1 MKNRFFLIAGPC
13 VIESE
18 DLVFETAK
26 KLKEIT
32 DKLNLDF
39 VFKTS
44 YDKANRTSIKSFRG
58 PGLEKGLAIIK
69 EIKKA
74 LNIKVLTDVHDV
86 HDVEKVAEVVDVIQI
101 PAFLSRQTDLILEV
115 SRTGKIVNV
124 KKAQF
129 MAPWDIKFVIE
140 KIESVGNRNIWI
152 TERGYIFGYNNLV
165 VDFRSIVIM
174 KKFGYPVIYDA
185 THSLQKPSAGNGFS
199 GGEREFIPY
208 LARAAVAVGIDGL
221 FMEVHP
227 NPEKALSDAQ
237 TQYPLSQLENL
248 LKQLIEI
255 DKLVRM
261 LNNSP
266 SSF

>member
-13 VIESE
+13 VIENE

-227 NPEKALSDAQ
+227 NPENALSDAK

-261 LNNSP
+261 SM
-266 SSF
+266 F

>member
-18 DLVFETAK
+18 ELVFETAK

-69 EIKKA
+69 DLKKE

-86 HDVEKVAEVVDVIQI
+86 HDVEKVAKVVDVIQI

-115 SRTGKIVNV
+115 ARTGKIVNV

-140 KIESVGNRNIWI
+140 KIESTGNKKIWI

-174 KKFGYPVIYDA
+174 KKFGYPIIYDA

-227 NPEKALSDAQ
+227 NPEEALSDAQ

-261 LNNSP
+261 SV
-266 SSF
+266 F

>member
-1 MKNRFFLIAGPC
+1 MNNFFLIAGPC

-18 DLVFETAK
+18 DVVFYTAK
-26 KLKEIT
+26 VLKEIAT
-32 DKLNLDF
+32 KLNLKLY
-39 VFKTS
+39 FKTS
-44 YDKANRTSIKSFRG
+44 YDKANRTSIKSYRG
-58 PGLEKGLAIIK
+58 PGIQKGLEILK
-69 EIKKA
+69 EVKNKFGLEI
-74 LNIKVLTDVHDV
+74 LTDVHDV

-115 SRTGKIVNV
+115 ARTKRIVNV

-129 MAPWDIKFVIE
+129 MSPWDVKFVIE
-140 KIESVGNRNIWI
+140 KIESTGNGKIWI
-152 TERGYIFGYNNLV
+152 TERGYMFGYNNLV

-174 KKFGYPVIYDA
+174 RKFGYPIVYDA
-185 THSLQKPSAGNGFS
+185 THSLQKPSAESGFS

-221 FMEVHP
+221 FMETHP
-227 NPEKALSDAQ
+227 NPEEALSDNK
-237 TQYPLSQLENL
+237 TQYPLDKIEEL

-255 DKLVRM
+255 DKLVR
-261 LNNSP
+261 S

>member
-227 NPEKALSDAQ
+227 NPENALSDAQ

-261 LNNSP
+261 SV
-266 SSF
+266 F

>member
-13 VIESE
+13 VIENE

-227 NPEKALSDAQ
+227 NPENALSDAQ

-261 LNNSP
+261 SV
-266 SSF
+266 F

>member
-13 VIESE
+13 VIENE

-261 LNNSP
+261 SV
-266 SSF
+266 F

>member
-1 MKNRFFLIAGPC
+1 MKNRFLLIAGPC

-18 DLVFETAK
+18 ELVFETAK

-227 NPEKALSDAQ
+227 NPENALSDAQ

-261 LNNSP
+261 SV
-266 SSF
+266 F

>member
-18 DLVFETAK
+18 ELVFETAK

-69 EIKKA
+69 DLKKE

-86 HDVEKVAEVVDVIQI
+86 HDVEKVAKVVDVIQI

-115 SRTGKIVNV
+115 ARTGKIVNV

-140 KIESVGNRNIWI
+140 KIESTGNKKIWI

-174 KKFGYPVIYDA
+174 KKFGYPIIYDA

-261 LNNSP
+261 SV
-266 SSF
+266 F

>member
-1 MKNRFFLIAGPC
+1 MNKFFLIAGPC

-18 DLVFETAK
+18 ELVFETAK

-44 YDKANRTSIKSFRG
+44 YDKANRTSIRGFRG

-69 EIKKA
+69 ELKKE

-140 KIESVGNRNIWI
+140 KIESVGNKKIWI

-227 NPEKALSDAQ
+227 NPEKALSDSQ

-261 LNNSP
+261 SVL
-266 SSF
+266 

>member
-18 DLVFETAK
+18 ELVFETAK

-261 LNNSP
+261 SV
-266 SSF
+266 F

>member
-13 VIESE
+13 VIENE
-18 DLVFETAK
+18 ELVFETAK

-69 EIKKA
+69 NLKKA

-261 LNNSP
+261 SV
-266 SSF
+266 F

>member
-13 VIESE
+13 VIENE
-18 DLVFETAK
+18 ELVFETAK

-69 EIKKA
+69 NLKKA

-227 NPEKALSDAQ
+227 NPENALSDAQ

-261 LNNSP
+261 SV
-266 SSF
+266 F

>member
-69 EIKKA
+69 NLKKA

-185 THSLQKPSAGNGFS
+185 THSLQKPSAENGFS
-199 GGEREFIPY
+199 AGEREFIPH

-261 LNNSP
+261 SV
-266 SSF
+266 F

>member
-18 DLVFETAK
+18 ELVFETAK

-69 EIKKA
+69 NLKKE

-86 HDVEKVAEVVDVIQI
+86 HDVEKVAKVVDVIQI

-115 SRTGKIVNV
+115 ARTGKIVNV

-140 KIESVGNRNIWI
+140 KIESTGNKKIWI

-174 KKFGYPVIYDA
+174 KKFGYPIIYDA

-248 LKQLIEI
+248 SQQILPAH
-255 DKLVRM
+255 
-261 LNNSP
+261 LNN
-266 SSF
+266 

>member
-18 DLVFETAK
+18 ELVFETAK

-69 EIKKA
+69 NLKKE

-86 HDVEKVAEVVDVIQI
+86 HDVEKVAKVVDVIQI

-115 SRTGKIVNV
+115 ARTGKIVNV

-140 KIESVGNRNIWI
+140 KIESTGNKKIWI

-174 KKFGYPVIYDA
+174 KKFGYPIIYDA

-261 LNNSP
+261 SV
-266 SSF
+266 F

>member
-13 VIESE
+13 VIENE

-174 KKFGYPVIYDA
+174 RKFGYPVIYDA

-227 NPEKALSDAQ
+227 NPENALSDAQ

-261 LNNSP
+261 SV
-266 SSF
+266 F

>member
-13 VIESE
+13 VIENE
-18 DLVFETAK
+18 ELVFETAK

-227 NPEKALSDAQ
+227 NPENALSDAQ

-261 LNNSP
+261 SV
-266 SSF
+266 F

>member
-1 MKNRFFLIAGPC
+1 MKDRFFLIAGPC

-18 DLVFETAK
+18 ELVFETAK
-26 KLKEIT
+26 RLKEIT
-32 DKLNLDF
+32 NKLNLDF

-58 PGLEKGLAIIK
+58 PGLEKGLEIIK
-69 EIKKA
+69 KLKRQ

-115 SRTGKIVNV
+115 SKTGKIVNV

-174 KKFGYPVIYDA
+174 KKFGYPIIYDA

-237 TQYPLSQLENL
+237 TQYPLDQLENL

-261 LNNSP
+261 SVL
-266 SSF
+266 

>member
-18 DLVFETAK
+18 ELVFETAK

-69 EIKKA
+69 NLKKE

-86 HDVEKVAEVVDVIQI
+86 HDVEKVAKVVDVIQI

-115 SRTGKIVNV
+115 ARTGKIVNV

-140 KIESVGNRNIWI
+140 KIESTGNKKIWI

-174 KKFGYPVIYDA
+174 KKFGYPIIYDA

-227 NPEKALSDAQ
+227 NPEEALSDAQ

-261 LNNSP
+261 SV
-266 SSF
+266 F

>member
-227 NPEKALSDAQ
+227 NPENALSDAQ

-261 LNNSP
+261 SL
-266 SSF
+266 F

>member
-13 VIESE
+13 VIENE
-18 DLVFETAK
+18 ELVFETAK

-199 GGEREFIPY
+199 AGEREFIPH

-227 NPEKALSDAQ
+227 NPENALSDAQ

-261 LNNSP
+261 SV
-266 SSF
+266 F

>member
-199 GGEREFIPY
+199 AGEREFIPY

-227 NPEKALSDAQ
+227 NPENALSDAQ

-261 LNNSP
+261 SV
-266 SSF
+266 F

>member
-1 MKNRFFLIAGPC
+1 MNRFFLIAGPC

-18 DLVFETAK
+18 ELVFQTAIT
-26 KLKEIT
+26 LKEIT
-32 DKLNLDF
+32 KKLGLDF
-39 VFKTS
+39 IFKTS
-44 YDKANRTSIKSFRG
+44 YDKANRTSIKSYRG
-58 PGLEKGLAIIK
+58 PGLKEGLRILNELKKSLDIK
-69 EIKKA
+69 I
-74 LNIKVLTDVHDV
+74 LTDVHDV

-101 PAFLSRQTDLILEV
+101 PAFLSRQTDLVVEAGK
-115 SRTGKIVNV
+115 TGKIINI

-129 MAPWDIKFVIE
+129 MAPWDVKFVIE
-140 KIESVGNRNIWI
+140 KIESVGNKNIWI

-174 KKFGYPVIYDA
+174 KKFGYPIIYDA
-185 THSLQKPSAGNGFS
+185 THSLQKPSIEGGIS

-227 NPEKALSDAQ
+227 NPDKALSDPK
-237 TQYPLSQLENL
+237 TQYPLNELESL

-261 LNNSP
+261 SV
-266 SSF
+266 F

>member
-1 MKNRFFLIAGPC
+1 MNRFFLIAGPC

-18 DLVFETAK
+18 ELVFQTAIT
-26 KLKEIT
+26 LKEIT
-32 DKLNLDF
+32 KKLGLDF
-39 VFKTS
+39 IFKTS
-44 YDKANRTSIKSFRG
+44 YDKANRTSIKSYRG
-58 PGLEKGLAIIK
+58 PGLKEGLRILNELKKSLDIK
-69 EIKKA
+69 I
-74 LNIKVLTDVHDV
+74 LTDVHDV

-101 PAFLSRQTDLILEV
+101 PAFLSRQTDLVVEAGK
-115 SRTGKIVNV
+115 TGKIINI

-129 MAPWDIKFVIE
+129 MAPWDVKFVIE
-140 KIESVGNRNIWI
+140 KIESVGNKNIWI

-174 KKFGYPVIYDA
+174 KKFGYPIIYDA
-185 THSLQKPSAGNGFS
+185 THSLQKPSIEGGMS

-227 NPEKALSDAQ
+227 NPDKALSDPK
-237 TQYPLSQLENL
+237 TQYPLNELESL

-261 LNNSP
+261 SV
-266 SSF
+266 F

>member
-18 DLVFETAK
+18 ELVFETAK

-58 PGLEKGLAIIK
+58 PGLEKGLAILKNLKK
-69 EIKKA
+69 E

-86 HDVEKVAEVVDVIQI
+86 HDVEKVAKVVDVIQI

-115 SRTGKIVNV
+115 ARTGKIVNV

-140 KIESVGNRNIWI
+140 KIESTGNKKIWI

-174 KKFGYPVIYDA
+174 KKFGYPIIYDA

-261 LNNSP
+261 SV
-266 SSF
+266 F

>member
-13 VIESE
+13 VIENE
-18 DLVFETAK
+18 ELVFETAK

-69 EIKKA
+69 NLKKE

-227 NPEKALSDAQ
+227 NPENALSDAQ

-261 LNNSP
+261 SV
-266 SSF
+266 F

>member
-1 MKNRFFLIAGPC
+1 MEFDMKNRFFLIAGPC

-18 DLVFETAK
+18 ELVFETAK

-44 YDKANRTSIKSFRG
+44 YDKANRTSIRSFRG

-69 EIKKA
+69 ELKKE

-101 PAFLSRQTDLILEV
+101 PAFLSRQTDLILEA
-115 SRTGKIVNV
+115 SRTGRIVNV

-140 KIESVGNRNIWI
+140 KIESTGNKKIWI

-174 KKFGYPVIYDA
+174 KNFGYPVIYDA
-185 THSLQKPSAGNGFS
+185 THSLQKPSAGSGFS

-261 LNNSP
+261 SV
-266 SSF
+266 F

>member
-18 DLVFETAK
+18 ELVFETAK

-69 EIKKA
+69 NLKKE

-227 NPEKALSDAQ
+227 NPENALSDAQ

-261 LNNSP
+261 SV
-266 SSF
+266 F

>member
-227 NPEKALSDAQ
+227 NPENALSDAQ

-261 LNNSP
+261 LNNSS

>member
-1 MKNRFFLIAGPC
+1 MRNRFFLIAGPC

-32 DKLNLDF
+32 DRLNLDF

-58 PGLEKGLAIIK
+58 PGIEKGLAILK
-69 EIKKA
+69 ELKKQ

-115 SRTGKIVNV
+115 SKTGKIVNV

-208 LARAAVAVGIDGL
+208 LARAAVAVGVDGL

-237 TQYPLSQLENL
+237 TQYPLSQLESL

-261 LNNSP
+261 SVL
-266 SSF
+266 

>member
-13 VIESE
+13 VIENE
-18 DLVFETAK
+18 ELVFETAK

-261 LNNSP
+261 SV
-266 SSF
+266 F

>member
-18 DLVFETAK
+18 ELVFETAK

-69 EIKKA
+69 NLKKE

-86 HDVEKVAEVVDVIQI
+86 HDVEKVAKVVDVIQI

-115 SRTGKIVNV
+115 ARTGKIVNV

-140 KIESVGNRNIWI
+140 KIESTGNKKIWI

-174 KKFGYPVIYDA
+174 KKFGYPIIYDA

-261 LNNSP
+261 SA
-266 SSF
+266 F